1 LIFRVGLYIKISNTK
16 KAHIEAGTGFI
27 NIDLFV
33 MIARHMLHLNLY
45 QQKYP
50 NNTTPVAKTRL
61 PDKQPLKAD
70 TLSFKGPEEEK
81 PPEIPDFL
89 KERFNTPM
97 KKDAGFIKCA
107 VIMIGGTAVMAGT
120 AALCTAFLPAAIAG
134 IPILIVSLGITLWGL
149 GQMVSMER
157 VKKFPPLTPEQRKIA
172 ILYHADYGQYL
183 KRQQWRQRKAAW
195 NNFQNNVQTFI
206 ANLTKPFKSTQ
217 KLKARI

>member
-1 LIFRVGLYIKISNTK
+1 MV
-16 KAHIEAGTGFI
+16 
-27 NIDLFV
+27 
-33 MIARHMLHLNLY
+33 ARPMLSLNLY
-45 QQKYP
+45 QPKAP

-81 PPEIPDFL
+81 PPEIPEFL
-89 KERFNTPM
+89 KEHFNNHY
-97 KKDAGFIKCA
+97 KKGPGPLMSA
-107 VIMIGGTAVMAGT
+107 VILLGSVAAIIGTVVV
-120 AALCTAFLPAAIAG
+120 CTTFLPAAIAG
-134 IPILIVSLGITLWGL
+134 IPIFIICLGITMWDL
-149 GQMVSMER
+149 SITAPTEK
-157 VKKFPPLTPEQRKIA
+157 VKKLPPFTPEQRKIA

-217 KLKARI
+217 KYKN